1 MLAQINKWIKTI
13 PESQI
18 INKGI
23 IMDLFNKFSIENQCY
38 ISKTSGSLIFQFRG
52 IEINDIS
59 KDQIAKDMNGYSTG
73 DHITIK
79 DREFTVLYAFKDKG
93 GNIDDVI
100 ITDKKDIDFNL
111 EEMGTMIDNIIS
123 LYNQNA
129 LLSNSLKLMY
139 SEFPQDKDLLTLKLP
154 ENYVR
159 AAVPAVAYSVVHEM
173 TGPIM
178 IRSIPSEFN
187 SMENLLFV
195 VNIFSTI
202 NSEMIK
208 SIGQVFTSQTLSEP
222 EYSEA
227 TNVLFTLHNPNA
239 RGEVE
244 LHAISIVI
252 SQDFINISNSVLI
265 NIKGILFS
273 AVEKVR
279 QTTNEMDWNLFETD
293 PEDIPKAVIIKIDEI
308 ISSIQKQIA
317 GLFSTNI
324 PAEDL
329 ENW

>member
-1 MLAQINKWIKTI
+1 MIAQFNKWIKSL
-13 PESQI
+13 PKSEI
-18 INKGI
+18 INKSI
-23 IMDLFNKFSIENQCY
+23 IMDLFAKLSIEKQCY
-38 ISKTSGSLIFQFRG
+38 ISKTSGSLNFQFRG
-52 IEINDIS
+52 IKNNDIS
-59 KDQIAKDMNGYSTG
+59 KDQITQEMNEYNTG
-73 DHITIK
+73 DIVTIK
-79 DREFTVLYAFKDKG
+79 DREFTCLYVFRDKG
-93 GNIDDVI
+93 GNNDDVV
-100 ITDKKDIDFNL
+100 ITDQKTDLDLDGLGILINHVL
-111 EEMGTMIDNIIS
+111 S
-123 LYNQNA
+123 LYNENA

-139 SEFPQDKDLLTLKLP
+139 SEFPQDKDLLSLELP
-154 ENYVR
+154 ENYIR

-178 IRSIPSEFN
+178 IKSLPAEFN

-208 SIGQVFTSQTLSEP
+208 SIGQVFTSQTLSDP
-222 EYSEA
+222 EYAEA

-252 SQDFINISNSVLI
+252 SQDFINLSNSVLI

-279 QTTNEMDWNLFETD
+279 QMTNEMDWNLFETD
-293 PEDIPKAVIIKIDEI
+293 PEDVPPPVIDKIDEI

-324 PAEDL
+324 SAEDL
-329 ENW
+329 KNW